1 MEQQAQPMIFKAIQ
15 SVMSELG
22 AISKDRKNDQ
32 QGYRFRGIEDCYNAL
47 NPLFAKHGIFTS
59 PRVVKNEKEVYANKN
74 GGRMIHVMLEVEYDF
89 FAIDGS
95 KVTVGPIAA
104 EGNDMSDKA
113 SNKAM
118 SAAHKYAFIQVF
130 SIPTEDLED
139 SDKST
144 VAFPAQESPKQRPA
158 PPAVKQS
165 APQSPPQQ
173 IGNAG
178 DYVIT
183 FGKKHSGKKLR
194 DISDADL
201 ASYMTYIEMDANQ
214 KNQPIKGVVCDFMVN
229 ADTWLRRHETA
240 QEKK

>member
-1 MEQQAQPMIFKAIQ
+1 MEQQPPLIFKAIQ
-15 SVMSELG
+15 NVMSELG

-47 NPLFAKHGIFTS
+47 NPLFAKHGIFTA
-59 PRVVKNEKEVYANKN
+59 PRVVKNEKEVYLNKS

-130 SIPTEDLED
+130 SIPTEDIED

-144 VAFPAQESPKQRPA
+144 VEFPAPA
-158 PPAVKQS
+158 PAKKQS
-165 APQSPPQQ
+165 AGPAVRPSPPPTSAHT
-173 IGNAG
+173 GEPG
-178 DYVIT
+178 DYVVT
-183 FGKKHSGKKLR
+183 FGKKYNGKKLR
-194 DISDADL
+194 DIPDADL
-201 ASYMTYIEMDANQ
+201 ASYMTFIESDAAA
-214 KNQPIKGVVCDFMVN
+214 KNTPIKGVVCEFMVN
-229 ADTWLRRHETA
+229 SEKWIRRHE
-240 QEKK
+240 EMKKENK